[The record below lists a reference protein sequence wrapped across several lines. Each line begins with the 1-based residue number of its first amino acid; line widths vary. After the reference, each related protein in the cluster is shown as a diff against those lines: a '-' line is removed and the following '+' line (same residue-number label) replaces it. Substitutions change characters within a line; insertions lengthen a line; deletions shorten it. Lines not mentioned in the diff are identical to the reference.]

1 MLRRARAWTG
11 CWAGRSKNLRKA
23 ARLRAESAFP
33 VALQHDLP
41 TSWAGDAA
49 PVRTRREGQ
58 GIRPGRRRGDA
69 EPCLCL
75 HGAEAW
81 HPDACQR
88 RPEVLGDFREWKNEV
103 LTGMD
108 SKGAPSA
115 IDNAVLPGVRS
126 APVCD
131 VTPEDIIARQQMN
144 VRLKQ
149 RTARD
154 LGLTADE
161 FEKYMI
167 EGRIQIC
174 NGPKKSMPPHP
185 GVFNRDREGWKA
197 VCRRCQAAERRRN
210 RK

>member
-1 MLRRARAWTG
+1 MNPRVEID
-11 CWAGRSKNLRKA
+11 A
-23 ARLRAESAFP
+23 ARIIAALLRFESSLIWTRQIIQAVTELP
-33 VALQHDLP
+33 ERRVDWALR
-41 TSWAGDAA
+41 WM
-49 PVRTRREGQ
+49 
-58 GIRPGRRRGDA
+58 GRRGYISTHQGEYIVTSEGRA
-69 EPCLCL
+69 FY
-75 HGAEAW
+75 
-81 HPDACQR
+81 DACQR